1 MERKA
6 NRKNA
11 AGAAKTKAPL
21 PTKKAAPAPVKE
33 KASPPL
39 QQTTIATVTK
49 ESPIAVMDGHDGL
62 LLTYAEGGL
71 SAGTPVA
78 AEHEGQ
84 SLNTEQYATA
94 LHRGDKIKLVTRM

>member
-11 AGAAKTKAPL
+11 AGAAKAKGSPS
-21 PTKKAAPAPVKE
+21 TKKASGGAVKE
-33 KASPPL
+33 KPSPPRKEM
-39 QQTTIATVTK
+39 TVTK
-49 ESPIAVMDGHDGL
+49 ENPIAVMDGHDGL
-62 LLTYAEGGL
+62 LLTYAHAEGGL
-71 SAGTPVA
+71 SAGTPVT

-94 LHRGDKIKLVTRM
+94 LHKGATIKLVTRM

>member
-11 AGAAKTKAPL
+11 AGAAKAKASPS
-21 PTKKAAPAPVKE
+21 TKKTAPPAVTK
-33 KASPPL
+33 KASPPR
-39 QQTTIATVTK
+39 QEMTVTK
-49 ESPIAVMDGHDGL
+49 ENPIAVMDGHDGL
-62 LLTYAEGGL
+62 LLTYAEGDL
-71 SAGTPVA
+71 SAGTPVT

-94 LHRGDKIKLVTRM
+94 LHKGATIKLVTRM